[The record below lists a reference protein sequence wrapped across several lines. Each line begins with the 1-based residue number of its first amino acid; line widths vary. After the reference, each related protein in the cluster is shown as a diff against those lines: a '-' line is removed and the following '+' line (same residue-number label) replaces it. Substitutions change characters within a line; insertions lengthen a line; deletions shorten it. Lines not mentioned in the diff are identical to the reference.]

1 MPKKVTQERG
11 ASLAQRVDADL
22 RGKQSV
28 RATFKLTAGC
38 IDAIT
43 VVATQL
49 GIKQKSL
56 FDHLSED
63 IDALAAI
70 ARQAQRIELKRLKR
84 IQKTFVISRKS
95 LLSLEQVARDYDA
108 PRDALIEYS
117 VQRLLPIILRERQR
131 HENRKQLLSKIR
143 HYFEKGKAIRDEL
156 NARLGADDPVCRRFE
171 AALAAHANAYDHI
184 VSVVE
189 KGKAIEAFDPEEL
202 QQALSTD

>member
-1 MPKKVTQERG
+1 MMKRQKQGRG
-11 ASLAQRVDADL
+11 AGLAQRVDADL

-43 VVATQL
+43 VVSTQL

-63 IDALAAI
+63 ADALAAI
-70 ARQAQRIELKRLKR
+70 ALQAQHVELKKLKR

-95 LLSLEQVARDYDA
+95 LLSLERISRDFDA

-131 HENRKQLLSKIR
+131 HENRKQLLPTIR
-143 HYFEKGKAIRDEL
+143 SYFEKGKAILNEL
-156 NARLGADDPVCRRFE
+156 NTRLGAEDPVCRRFE
-171 AALAAHANAYDHI
+171 TALTGYANAYDYI

-189 KGKAIEAFDPEEL
+189 KGRAIESFDPEEL